1 MNKQK
6 TNKKQNI
13 IANMI
18 LKEKNKVGGL
28 KIFNFKTQ
36 YKTMV
41 IQIRGYCQRAEN
53 SQVNFGKRARAIQWN
68 KEHLQKIIKQLNKY
82 MQKIIQTQTSYP
94 SEILT
99 QSGSQAEM

>member
-28 KIFNFKTQ
+28 KIFNFKT
-36 YKTMV
+36 
-41 IQIRGYCQRAEN
+41 
-53 SQVNFGKRARAIQWN
+53 
-68 KEHLQKIIKQLNKY
+68 
-82 MQKIIQTQTSYP
+82 
-94 SEILT
+94 
-99 QSGSQAEM
+99 